1 MLENDMILNTIP
13 KRKNKTRFILFIF
26 LFNLFI
32 ASSLFAQN
40 KAAKGMEPRTD
51 NFTSFTEITP
61 KYNEAWKKV
70 NQPDFY
76 SHPEFGQLPKDAPCT
91 DCIEDLSKRKIDERY
106 FVNVNDLN
114 EYYLQKAMG
123 QLHEQVNGQ
132 WLTIDHRL
140 ISSKNGNFFSGCFL
154 DRAGFQVKDKLSFL
168 QVGTD
173 KLNFNQWKLILKVG
187 NVLQEPLNANWDN
200 YSVGEDGVRIVEIF
214 PGIDAEM
221 RVLRG
226 AIKTN
231 FIIKNNEFGVFDE
244 LIFIDEFSY
253 TSSVELSF
261 IDGSQNEG
269 VGDVLIKSDQKQ
281 LAMVQQGIMYAKNG
295 PKELYQDPVYRISEN
310 NLGVVVPFEWINE
323 NIDLYELI
331 VDPLVTGTNTLA
343 QASIL
348 GSQYN
353 ASCNFTNSCNANL
366 IVARPANSTVTDVQ
380 WTFTYSATGSCWRE
394 DGAIRIATGACVSP
408 AAAGFYWFC
417 NLPSAGSCAGTNIS
431 IISDLG
437 ACMPAPSCVPV
448 NVNFT
453 LQFFRSCWGT
463 TGCNNTCIGSASPWT
478 MTITGRTI
486 EYSNIATPLNV
497 SATTVCQGQSITA
510 STTSAFGVPAYT
522 YNWSFSPSGSPSVGT
537 GASASIVFPTVGTIT
552 LYSIV
557 TDACGNQ
564 VNSSR
569 VITVTAS
576 PIATATPAS
585 QNICTGQATSIA
597 LSSSIGGT
605 TYVWTVVQSGVS
617 GASNGSGST
626 IAQTLTATGASAGTA
641 TYTITPTA
649 GGCPGALITIVITV
663 NPLPVVSVPSS
674 SICSGGSAV
683 LTASGA
689 TTYTWSPS
697 ATLSASTGTN
707 VTASPTTNTTYTI
720 VGSTGTCN
728 GTTTAT
734 VTVIAPPVLSV
745 NSTTICSG
753 ASAVLTASGATTYL
767 WTPSASLSSGTGSS
781 VTASPTTTTTYSITG
796 TTGSCSST
804 ATSTVTV
811 NPTPIVSVNSPT
823 YCTGGSAVLNAS
835 GATSFSWSPATNLSA
850 STGSSVTAN
859 PSSTTTYTVT
869 GTTSGCSSSAVAT
882 VTVIT
887 NPTIT
892 VNSGTICNGS
902 NLVLT
907 ASGATTYSWSPSSGL
922 SAATGSSVTA
932 SPTITTTY
940 TVVGTSGTCSGST
953 TSTVTV
959 NPNPVI
965 SVNSP
970 TICGGQTATL
980 TATGATTYIWSPATN
995 LSATSGAV
1003 VNANPSTTTNYLVTG
1018 TTNGCS
1024 STATSIVTVN
1034 PLPVITVNSGTI
1046 CSGSS
1051 LTLNASGAN
1060 TYTWSPSGT
1069 LSSASGTSVIATP
1082 TTTTSYTVTGT
1093 TNGCSSSQIATVSVN
1108 PIPIVTV
1115 NSGTICSGASA
1126 SLTASGATT
1135 YSWSNTATLSS
1146 SSGSNV
1152 TATPSSTTVYTVTGT
1167 SLGCAGTATSTVT
1180 VVPNPVITVN
1190 SGTICT
1196 GSSVTLNASGAT
1208 TYSWSPANNLSASS
1222 GSSVVASP
1230 PSTTTYTVSGTTNG
1244 CSSTANS
1251 TVTVNPIPSVT
1262 ASNNGPVCSGQS
1274 VTFSA
1279 TTTAG
1284 ASYSWSGPNS
1294 YSSTIQDPI
1303 ITNVGTAQVGTYTVT
1318 INLNGCTSTS
1328 TTDFSLIPGA
1338 SSTILPSGPYCSN
1351 GSPVNLQSV
1360 SPGGVWSGSA
1370 ITNSSL
1376 GTFDP
1381 NFASVGANPVTY
1393 TVSGAC
1399 GTPTTINIQ
1408 VNAAPIVNI
1417 NASGLTGCSPL
1428 SVDFS
1433 NTSVPISSS
1442 QSWDFGNGNTSTQAN
1457 PTVVFTSD
1465 GCYDIT
1471 LSVSDV
1477 NGCLS
1482 SGVFSDFICVEPL
1495 PNAAFSLSTN
1505 ELPILNP
1512 SVQVFN
1518 NSTNATSYTWY
1529 FGDGNSSQ
1537 VENPN
1542 YTYSATSGSFLIKL
1556 IASNNAGCL
1565 DTAQQVVTI
1574 VDDLLFFIP
1583 NAFTA
1588 NGDESNNAFEPI
1600 FTSGIDQQNFNLSIF
1615 NRWGEIVFESND
1627 PNIGWDGTYKGM
1639 LVQEGIYTWILR
1651 FKSPNNDKKR
1661 TFNGSVT
1668 VLK

>member
-1 MLENDMILNTIP
+1 MILTIISS
-13 KRKNKTRFILFIF
+13 RTYTARFFKFIF
-26 LFNLFI
+26 LLQLFF
-32 ASSLFAQN
+32 SSCLFAQN
-40 KAAKGMEPRTD
+40 KAAKGMEPRID
-51 NFTSFTEITP
+51 NFSSFTEKSQKNSEI
-61 KYNEAWKKV
+61 WKKV
-70 NQPDFY
+70 NLPEFY
-76 SHPEFGQLPKDAPCT
+76 SHPEFGILPKDAPCT
-91 DCIEDLSKRKIDERY
+91 DCIEDLSKRKFDERY

-132 WLTIDHRL
+132 WLTIDHHL
-140 ISSKNGNFFSGCFL
+140 NPSQNGTFLSGCFL
-154 DRAGFQVKDKLSFL
+154 DQAGFQVNEKLSFL
-168 QVGTD
+168 QVGSE
-173 KLNFNQWKLILKVG
+173 KLHFNQWKLILKV
-187 NVLQEPLNANWDN
+187 NNELQEPLNANWDN
-200 YSVGEDGVRIVEIF
+200 YSVGEDGVRISEIF

-231 FIIKNNEFGVFDE
+231 FIIKKNEFGVFDE
-244 LIFIDEFSY
+244 LIFVDEFKYAS
-253 TSSVELSF
+253 EIKMSF
-261 IDGSQNEG
+261 IEGFETEG
-269 VGDVLIKSDQKQ
+269 VGNVLIKSDDVD
-281 LAMVQQGIMYAKNG
+281 LAMVQQGIMYAKDG

-310 NLGVVVPFEWINE
+310 TLGVVVPFEWINE
-323 NIDLYELI
+323 NIDAYELI

-366 IVARPANSTVTDVQ
+366 VVARPANSTVTDVQ
-380 WTFTYSATGSCWRE
+380 WTFTYSASGICWRE
-394 DGAIRIATGACVSP
+394 DGAIRIASGACVSP

-417 NLPSAGSCAGTNIS
+417 NLPSGGNCAGTNIS
-431 IISDLG
+431 IMSDLG

-448 NVNFT
+448 NVTFT

-463 TGCNNTCIGSASPWT
+463 TGCNNTCIAAASPWT

-486 EYSNIATPLNV
+486 EYSNTTTPINL
-497 SATTVCQGQSITA
+497 SATTVCQGQSVTA
-510 STTSAFGVPAYT
+510 STTSTFGVPAFS
-522 YNWSFSPSGSPSVGT
+522 YNWSFSPTGSPSVGT
-537 GASASIVFPTVGTIT
+537 GASASITFPTAGSIT

-576 PIATATPAS
+576 PTATATPAS
-585 QNICTGQATSIA
+585 QSICTGQATSIA

-605 TYVWTVVQSGVS
+605 TYTWTVVQSGVS
-617 GASNGSGST
+617 GASNGSGSS
-626 IAQTLTATGASAGTA
+626 IAQTLTATGASSGTA

-649 GGCPGALITIVITV
+649 GGCPGAPITVVITV
-663 NPLPVVSVPSS
+663 NPLPVVSVSS
-674 SICSGGSAV
+674 TSICTGGSAV

-689 TTYTWSPS
+689 TTYTWSPA
-697 ATLSASTGTN
+697 ATLSASTGTS

-720 VGSTGTCN
+720 VGTTGTCN

-734 VTVIAPPVLSV
+734 VTVIAPPVVNV

-753 ASAVLTASGATTYL
+753 TSAVLTATGATTYT
-767 WTPSASLSSGTGSS
+767 WTPSASLSSGTGTS
-781 VTASPTTTTTYSITG
+781 VTASPPTTTTYTITG
-796 TTGSCSST
+796 TSGSCSST

-823 YCTGGSAVLNAS
+823 YCTGGSAVLTAS
-835 GATSFSWSPATNLSA
+835 GATTYSWSPATNLSA
-850 STGSSVTAN
+850 SSGSSVTAS
-859 PSSTTTYTVT
+859 PTTTTTYTVT
-869 GTTSGCSSSAVAT
+869 GTTSGCSSTSVAT

-887 NPTIT
+887 NPVIS

-902 NLVLT
+902 NIVLT
-907 ASGATTYSWSPSSGL
+907 ASGATTYTWSPSSGL
-922 SAATGSSVTA
+922 SATTGTSVTA
-932 SPTITTTY
+932 SPTSTTTY
-940 TVVGTSGTCSGST
+940 TVVGTSGTCSGTS

-959 NPNPVI
+959 NPNPVL

-970 TICGGQTATL
+970 TICNGQTTTL
-980 TATGATTYIWSPATN
+980 TASGATTYTWSPATN

-1060 TYTWSPSGT
+1060 TYTWSPSGS
-1069 LSSASGTSVIATP
+1069 LSAASGSSVIATP
-1082 TTTTSYTVTGT
+1082 TSTTSYTITGT
-1093 TNGCSSSQIATVSVN
+1093 TNGCSSTQTATVTVN
-1108 PIPIVTV
+1108 PNPIVTV
-1115 NSGTICSGASA
+1115 NPETICAGASI
-1126 SLTASGATT
+1126 SLTASGATS
-1135 YSWSNTATLSS
+1135 YSWSPAGTLSS
-1146 SSGSNV
+1146 NSGANV

-1167 SLGCAGTATSTVT
+1167 SLGCNGTATSSVT

-1196 GSSVTLNASGAT
+1196 GSSINLNASGAT
-1208 TYSWSPANNLSASS
+1208 TYSWSPATNLSAST
-1222 GSSVVASP
+1222 GSSVVANP
-1230 PSTTTYTVSGTTNG
+1230 TTTTIYTVTGITNG

-1251 TVTVNPIPSVT
+1251 TVTVNPIPTVT

-1274 VTFSA
+1274 VTFTA

-1284 ASYSWSGPNS
+1284 ATYSWSGPNA
-1294 YSSTIQDPI
+1294 YTSSLQNPV
-1303 ITNVGTAQVGTYTVT
+1303 ITNVGTAQVGIYTVT
-1318 INLNGCTSTS
+1318 ISLNGCTSTA
-1328 TTDFSLIPGA
+1328 TTNFSLIPGA
-1338 SSTILPSGPYCSN
+1338 TSAIVPSGPYCSN

-1370 ITNSSL
+1370 ITNTTL

-1381 NFASVGANPVTY
+1381 SIATIGANPVTY

-1408 VNAAPIVNI
+1408 VNAAPVVNI
-1417 NASGLTGCSPL
+1417 NASQLTGCSPL

-1433 NTSVPISSS
+1433 NTSVPVSSN
-1442 QSWDFGNGNTSTQAN
+1442 QLWDFGNGNMSTQAN

-1471 LSVSDV
+1471 LSVSDA
-1477 NGCLS
+1477 NGCS
-1482 SGVFSDFICVEPL
+1482 SSSIFSNFICVEPR
-1495 PNAAFSLSTN
+1495 PNAAFSVVNN
-1505 ELPILNP
+1505 ELPVLNP
-1512 SVQVFN
+1512 TVQLIN
-1518 NSTNATSYTWY
+1518 NSTNATNYMWY
-1529 FGDGNSSQ
+1529 FGDGNTSQ
-1537 VENPN
+1537 IESPT
-1542 YTYSATSGSFLIKL
+1542 YTYSASSGSFLIQL
-1556 IASNNAGCL
+1556 VATNNAGCS
-1565 DTAQQVVTI
+1565 DTTQQSVSI
-1574 VDDLLFFIP
+1574 VDDLIFYIP
-1583 NAFTA
+1583 NAFTP
-1588 NGDESNNAFEPI
+1588 NGDESNNAFEPV
-1600 FTSGIDQQNFNLSIF
+1600 FTSGIDAQNFNLTIF
-1615 NRWGEIVFESND
+1615 NRWGETVFETND
-1627 PNIGWDGTYKGM
+1627 PKIGWDGTYKGV
-1639 LVQEGIYTWILR
+1639 LVQEGIYTWTLR
-1651 FKSPNNDKKR
+1651 FKSPNNDKKQ